1 MNLCNCIS
9 KKEEYKEAYVNI
21 LKYICEILD
30 DVPANPKI
38 RRLQDD
44 LSPLK
49 RIIYYLLDKIGI
61 ALFAFNYHTP
71 Y

>member
-1 MNLCNCIS
+1 MNLCNWIS
-9 KKEEYKEAYVNI
+9 EKGEYKEAYVNI
-21 LKYICEILD
+21 LKYIYDILD
-30 DVPANPKI
+30 DDPANPRI
-38 RRLQDD
+38 HWLQDD